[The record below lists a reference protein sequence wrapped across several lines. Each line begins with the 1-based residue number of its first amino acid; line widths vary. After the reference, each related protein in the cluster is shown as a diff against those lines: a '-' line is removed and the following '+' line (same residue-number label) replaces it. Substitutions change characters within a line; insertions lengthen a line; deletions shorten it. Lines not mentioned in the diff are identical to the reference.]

1 MPHGLDFMSGSK
13 ELESMLIVLAAV
25 CGGDRDD
32 RVAEDNRL
40 GCCGQR
46 QDMRALEST

>member
-1 MPHGLDFMSGSK
+1 MSGSK

-32 RVAEDNRL
+32 RVAEDKA
-40 GCCGQR
+40 
-46 QDMRALEST
+46 D